1 MESPLPWV
9 DAVLSLVLLASAASG
24 AGRGASGVA
33 GALLGAA
40 LGLAACAWVLPR
52 MAALVPD
59 PVWAPVATVV
69 AGLLL
74 LVLGEGMGL
83 RVGAA
88 LRRGL
93 DGGTVRRLDGLAGAA
108 LAAAV
113 CLVLLGVLAPRMAP
127 VLPSGVVAET
137 GRSRVLAVAERAV
150 PEPVDRAAD
159 DLQAAVGEVVSGL
172 PPLRAPV
179 PPDRTDVVR
188 A

>member
-40 LGLAACAWVLPR
+40 LGLTACAWALPHVPG
-52 MAALVPD
+52 LVAD
-59 PVWAPVATVV
+59 PVWSPVATVG

-74 LVLGEGMGL
+74 LVLGEGLGL
-83 RVGAA
+83 RVGSA

-93 DGGTVRRLDGLAGAA
+93 GGGTARRLDGVAGAA

-113 CLVLLGVLAPRMAP
+113 CLVLLGVLAPRLAP
-127 VLPSGVVAET
+127 VLPSGLVAET
-137 GRSRVLAVAERAV
+137 GRSRVLAVAERTV
-150 PEPVDRAAD
+150 PGPVDRAAD
-159 DLQAAVGEVVSGL
+159 GLQAAVGEVLSGL
-172 PPLRAPV
+172 PPLRVPA
-179 PPDRTDVVR
+179 PPDRQDVVR

>member
-1 MESPLPWV
+1 MRLLALLILLPALLWLARPLTALMYG
-9 DAVLSLVLLASAASG
+9 DAVAAGIGVPVGRVRVLSLFVGVLL
-24 AGRGASGVA
+24 VA
-33 GALLGAA
+33 MATATTGPVAFVA
-40 LGLAACAWVLPR
+40 LAAPHICRTL
-52 MAALVPD
+52 
-59 PVWAPVATVV
+59 T
-69 AGLLL
+69 
-74 LVLGEGMGL
+74 
-83 RVGAA
+83 RVTGA
-88 LRRGL
+88 
-93 DGGTVRRLDGLAGAA
+93 GLAGAA